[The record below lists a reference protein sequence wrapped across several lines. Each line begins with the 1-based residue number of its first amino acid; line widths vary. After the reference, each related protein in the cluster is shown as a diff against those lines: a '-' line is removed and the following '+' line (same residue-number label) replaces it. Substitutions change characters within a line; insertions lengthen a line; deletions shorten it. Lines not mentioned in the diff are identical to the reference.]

1 MLRLTDLKTEKNSVK
16 IIELTRA
23 LEESKNSINHLI
35 EEAFKKSSLDIQKT
49 VNQTLEERM
58 TKKESENEQKSQ
70 TLEQRL

>member
-1 MLRLTDLKTEKNSVK
+1 MS
-16 IIELTRA
+16 

-35 EEAFKKSSLDIQKT
+35 EEAFKKSSFDIQKT

-58 TKKESENEQKSQ
+58 TKKESDIEQKSQ